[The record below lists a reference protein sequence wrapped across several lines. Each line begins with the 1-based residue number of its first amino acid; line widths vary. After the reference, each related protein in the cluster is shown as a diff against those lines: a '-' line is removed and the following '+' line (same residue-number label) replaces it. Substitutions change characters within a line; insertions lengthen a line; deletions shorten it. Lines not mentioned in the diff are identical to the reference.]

1 MENFERGAMKRG
13 ENTAKSMS
21 GHAFT
26 QFDLSK
32 NVLNNLSQFNLK
44 PTTKLVLLY
53 LCDCY
58 NPRHGEMFPKQSTIA
73 SKLGISE
80 VSVIRAVQELHE
92 EGLLISERK
101 YTNRYKFT
109 SRIVSEHPIKKI
121 DNNIQKDSSE
131 PIKKI
136 AHDKEQ
142 KRKTNN
148 QQNYEGLGGN
158 VYTMEEYCA
167 LKNYAVRMRANDI
180 NAYIAKMRQNGSDK
194 QIIKD
199 FKKKNFI
206 AKRAKANIEETKRQI
221 EELKQLETTAI
232 TPFESEAI
240 QEFKKRHN
248 LK

>member
-1 MENFERGAMKRG
+1 MGR
-13 ENTAKSMS
+13 ENTAKTMS
-21 GHAFT
+21 QHGFT

-58 NPRHGEMFPKQSTIA
+58 NPKHGEMFPKQSTI
-73 SKLGISE
+73 SMKLGISE
-80 VSVIRAVQELHE
+80 VSVIRAIQELHR
-92 EGLLISERK
+92 EGLIISERK

-109 SRIVSEHPIKKI
+109 PRIVFRQPIKKM
-121 DNNIQKDSSE
+121 DDNIQKDSLK

-142 KRKTNN
+142 KRETNN
-148 QQNYEGLGGN
+148 QQSYEGLGGN
-158 VYTMEEYCA
+158 VYSVEEYCA
-167 LKNYAVRMRANDI
+167 LKNYAVQKRAHNI

-194 QIIKD
+194 KIIEEVR
-199 FKKKNFI
+199 KKNFV
-206 AKRAKANIEETKRQI
+206 AKRAQMNIIETKQNIEA
-221 EELKQLETTAI
+221 LKQLGVTAV